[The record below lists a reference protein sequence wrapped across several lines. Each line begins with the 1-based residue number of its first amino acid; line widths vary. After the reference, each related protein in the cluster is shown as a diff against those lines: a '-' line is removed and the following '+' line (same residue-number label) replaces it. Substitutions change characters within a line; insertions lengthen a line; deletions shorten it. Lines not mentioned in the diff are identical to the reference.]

1 MRGKL
6 RDKRADVRRDR
17 LKREPMMERRRP
29 SRRENRSVALRL
41 EQLEEDYL
49 LDDGDMFAS
58 EKDSKN

>member
-1 MRGKL
+1 
-6 RDKRADVRRDR
+6 
-17 LKREPMMERRRP
+17 MERRRP